1 MKGSILRRITNE
13 VEKGISLGLPSC
25 LRLHLLIQLC
35 AWLNNGQFLR
45 NYIDTSALK
54 NADGMNT
61 SCLTSTNVETGTR
74 SSLAQLCNC
83 NLIQAPKF
91 DKDQCVRLLYALLT
105 EEKNAFICKS

>member
-1 MKGSILRRITNE
+1 MDNFWETILTPL
-13 VEKGISLGLPSC
+13 S
-25 LRLHLLIQLC
+25 
-35 AWLNNGQFLR
+35 
-45 NYIDTSALK
+45 LK

-61 SCLTSTNVETGTR
+61 SCLTSTNVETGTH
-74 SSLAQLCNC
+74 SSLDQLCNC